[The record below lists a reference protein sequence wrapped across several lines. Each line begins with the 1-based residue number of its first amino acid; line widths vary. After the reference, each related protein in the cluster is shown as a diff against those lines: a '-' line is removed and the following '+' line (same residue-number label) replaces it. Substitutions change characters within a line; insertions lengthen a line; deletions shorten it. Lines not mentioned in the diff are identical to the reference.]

1 MQIDHDNYESY
12 FLDFLEGRL
21 SEQEIDHLLTFLK
34 NNPDLEDR
42 LLSIDKYV
50 VESNSAITLNKNFLF
65 KSLDNFHSVNE
76 HNFDE
81 FCVAYFEKD
90 LSHAASG
97 DLLDYLKSNPGKLK
111 DFENCRKAFLNPPW
125 NVKYPF
131 KSKLKKFSL
140 LPIRKLVYFS
150 FAAASILLLVFYLI
164 PLNQKYSASIKP
176 TSVLNDRISNTQTQ
190 NSVNSSELV
199 SKINKPVSEKRNPVI
214 LIGLNTKPAY
224 ALAENKNEILP
235 ERSDNL
241 TSMHSIEINDLKL
254 PITFDKIAFIPAQ
267 DKKLTKS
274 ANPVYQ
280 SIREFALN
288 KLRRNSEKN
297 SNDNRNDSDLTLWD
311 LATLGANGI
320 NKLTGSSI
328 KLDRKLN
335 NNGDMVT
342 MAIES
347 GKLGFSRSL
356 SK

>member
-1 MQIDHDNYESY
+1 MQIDRNNYESY

-21 SEQEIDHLLTFLK
+21 SEQEIDNLLTFLR

-50 VESNSAITLNKNFLF
+50 VESNNAITLNKNFLF

-81 FCVAYFEKD
+81 FCVAYYEKD
-90 LSHAASG
+90 LSDAASR
-97 DLLDYLKSNPGKLK
+97 DLSEYIRTNPRKLNEFEKYGKL
-111 DFENCRKAFLNPPW
+111 FLNSSLD
-125 NVKYPF
+125 VKYPF

-140 LPIRKLVYFS
+140 LSIRKLVYFS
-150 FAAASILLLVFYLI
+150 SAAAILLLAFYLI
-164 PLNQKYSASIKP
+164 PFNQKYSASVKQ
-176 TSVLNDRISNTQTQ
+176 TSVLNERISNTQTQ
-190 NSVNSSELV
+190 NSVKSSELV
-199 SKINKPVSEKRNPVI
+199 SKNNKPFSEKRNPVI
-214 LIGLNTKPAY
+214 LIGLNTKPAN
-224 ALAENKNEILP
+224 AIPENGNEILP
-235 ERSDNL
+235 EKSNNL
-241 TSMHSIEINDLKL
+241 TSIHSIEINNLKL
-254 PITFDKIAFIPAQ
+254 PITLDKIAYSPAQ
-267 DKKLTKS
+267 DKKQTKS
-274 ANPVYQ
+274 ANLVYQ

-288 KLRRNSEKN
+288 KLQRNSEKN
-297 SNDNRNDSDLTLWD
+297 SNDNKSDNDLTLWD

-320 NKLTGSSI
+320 NKLTGSNI

-335 NNGDMVT
+335 DNGDMVT

>member
-1 MQIDHDNYESY
+1 
-12 FLDFLEGRL
+12 
-21 SEQEIDHLLTFLK
+21 
-34 NNPDLEDR
+34 
-42 LLSIDKYV
+42 
-50 VESNSAITLNKNFLF
+50 
-65 KSLDNFHSVNE
+65 LDNFHSVNE

-280 SIREFALN
+280 SIRELHSINFGEILKRIVMTTGMIAILPY
-288 KLRRNSEKN
+288 
-297 SNDNRNDSDLTLWD
+297 
-311 LATLGANGI
+311 GI
-320 NKLTGSSI
+320 LPPWSQWH
-328 KLDRKLN
+328 
-335 NNGDMVT
+335 
-342 MAIES
+342 
-347 GKLGFSRSL
+347 
-356 SK
+356 